1 MQFRADDVA
10 TPQKQNVV
18 LTMTFEPRP
27 DGTIRQSGTMST
39 DGGKTFQPSFDLV
52 YTRKK

>member
-1 MQFRADDVA
+1 
-10 TPQKQNVV
+10 
-18 LTMTFEPRP
+18 MTFEPRP

-39 DGGKTFQPSFDLV
+39 DGGKTFQPSFDLI